1 MRCLVF
7 LIFLGLFAHD
17 GFAQES
23 VVQQFSAVDTLTTP
37 PFQVQDKWEIQWVSK
52 RCLSVTVVAPDG
64 TVVAGAAGYKG
75 SLYQAKGGTF
85 SLQIAREIG
94 GSPPPWKLSVVQM
107 GSVVADPNAVVSPNY
122 IPPLT
127 ASSAAATAMTE
138 VPPPPT
144 APVVAST
151 PSSSG
156 LKMAGKLSEDQ
167 AHAIVVI
174 KGDVAEGTGFLVRT
188 RDGPAVITNL
198 HVLAANPHVHIFMT
212 TGAEVTTL
220 GLKGASDRDLAMFSI
235 QDEGYTY
242 LDISQN
248 IKNTVQ
254 NGDEVITPGNSEGG
268 EVVLDT
274 HGKVLGIGPQQIEFD
289 NPIYHGNSGGPVIH
303 VKTGKVIAVVTQ
315 ARKVNISD
323 ELDKA
328 SFESKNSAIGAT
340 MRYFGYRIDTVPQW
354 ETYDW
359 NRYLTETIFLKNFQ
373 EQSRE
378 LDSFLNGATYEKQH
392 AAVAGDEGGPPDA
405 HYYLRNPK
413 IGSVSDTYHSETVNA
428 EMSERLDAARELVM
442 SLQGLADTDMEAIQN
457 PSNFYSFDRVRAA
470 QEIQYRKALRTEID
484 NFGGK
489 VSDMGH

>member
-1 MRCLVF
+1 
-7 LIFLGLFAHD
+7 
-17 GFAQES
+17 
-23 VVQQFSAVDTLTTP
+23 
-37 PFQVQDKWEIQWVSK
+37 
-52 RCLSVTVVAPDG
+52 
-64 TVVAGAAGYKG
+64 
-75 SLYQAKGGTF
+75 
-85 SLQIAREIG
+85 
-94 GSPPPWKLSVVQM
+94 
-107 GSVVADPNAVVSPNY
+107 
-122 IPPLT
+122 
-127 ASSAAATAMTE
+127 
-138 VPPPPT
+138 
-144 APVVAST
+144 
-151 PSSSG
+151 
-156 LKMAGKLSEDQ
+156 
-167 AHAIVVI
+167 
-174 KGDVAEGTGFLVRT
+174 
-188 RDGPAVITNL
+188 
-198 HVLAANPHVHIFMT
+198 VHIFMT